1 MKPID
6 AYIAR
11 FPANVKRYLQQLRAL
26 ITATA
31 PSAEEAMRYGIPT
44 FRYLK
49 KNLVHFGGFKD
60 HVSFFPGAAGIST
73 FASELTRFKVSKG
86 TIQFPLDAKLP
97 TALIRR
103 IVRFRIQQCKE
114 LTSTNNTAA
123 K

>member
-6 AYIAR
+6 AYTAR
-11 FPANVKRYLQQLRAL
+11 YPANVKRYLQQLRAL

-60 HVSFFPGAAGIST
+60 HVSFFRARLAFLHLLVSSHDLKCPRGPFNSRSMQSCPLRSFVAL
-73 FASELTRFKVSKG
+73 FVSEYSN
-86 TIQFPLDAKLP
+86 AK
-97 TALIRR
+97 
-103 IVRFRIQQCKE
+103 
-114 LTSTNNTAA
+114 N
-123 K
+123 